1 VVTTTGAV
9 LFTVWFYYT
18 AGCWGIEVLAKILEE
33 LEDWF
38 VVVFVT
44 LLAFLVVDW
53 VGGVVWM
60 TEELVFLELLDSV
73 VADGATTTEGESVTG
88 LQTW

>member
-1 VVTTTGAV
+1 M
-9 LFTVWFYYT
+9 
-18 AGCWGIEVLAKILEE
+18 LATILEE

-38 VVVFVT
+38 VVVLVK
-44 LLAFLVVDW
+44 LLELTVGDW

-60 TEELVFLELLDSV
+60 TEELVFLELLVSV
-73 VADGATTTEGESVTG
+73 AADGATTTEGESVTG

>member
-1 VVTTTGAV
+1 
-9 LFTVWFYYT
+9 
-18 AGCWGIEVLAKILEE
+18 
-33 LEDWF
+33 
-38 VVVFVT
+38 
-44 LLAFLVVDW
+44 
-53 VGGVVWM
+53 M